1 MGLESVGDL
10 ALNIILTKL
19 GPKETVKVSCVSKK
33 FKDLASEE
41 SLWSLFCRQDLDLS
55 APLDHHGNH
64 LPSFKIVCLD
74 VQFGT
79 ATYKLW
85 REAFRMYPW
94 PLVKRV
100 KSCWDRLTS
109 WLTMN
114 FPEVKATLGK
124 GASEG
129 EIQKLER
136 ILKVKLPLPTRL
148 LYRFHDGQHFSGKNL
163 SSGMAGCP
171 LGLIGGYCFYNHL
184 VNVYLLSLHEVISK
198 TREIVWHL
206 NLPNTSEY
214 IVVAA
219 SSSYIGKFF
228 FLNCSDGQ
236 LYVGTQNFPTD
247 AEMMPCV
254 PQALISPVHDFKS
267 DQQQDAM
274 LLWLEEHGRRLHNGM
289 IKPLDKGNIK
299 SISQFPEESPLCST
313 AVTSGVKVRAS
324 AVFVPEAVDLE
335 DISRKYV
342 FAYSIRMSLLPEGC
356 IINGMHF
363 SSCQLHLRHW
373 VIRAND
379 TVVSNVNAEAVIGK
393 GPPVWPSR
401 CNNWELLKVPTGDKV
416 DDMNLISHSCFQAR
430 KNLSMRVAHLCQ
442 LLLALLKVL
451 SHLSLAGSPH
461 GFSISY

>member
-10 ALNIILTKL
+10 AFNIILTKL
-19 GPKETVKVSCVSKK
+19 GPKETAKVSCVSKK
-33 FKDLASEE
+33 FKDLALEE

-55 APLDHHGNH
+55 APLDHHGNP
-64 LPSFKIVCLD
+64 LPSFK
-74 VQFGT
+74 

-100 KSCWDRLTS
+100 KSCWDRLKS
-109 WLTMN
+109 WLTAN

-129 EIQKLER
+129 EIQELET

-148 LYRFHDGQHFSGKNL
+148 LYRFHDGQNFSGKNL
-163 SSGMAGCP
+163 SRGMAGCP

-184 VNVYLLSLHEVISK
+184 VNVYLLPLHEVILE
-198 TREIVWHL
+198 TREIVRHL
-206 NLPNTSEY
+206 NLPNGSKY

-236 LYVGTQNFPTD
+236 LYVGTKNLPD
-247 AEMMPCV
+247 GEMMPCV
-254 PQALISPVHDFKS
+254 PRALISPVHDFNS

-289 IKPLDKGNIK
+289 IKLQGEGNIK
-299 SISQFPEESPLCST
+299 SISQFPTESPHCST
-313 AVTSGVKVRAS
+313 AVTNGVKVRAS
-324 AVFVPEAVDLE
+324 AVFVPEAADLQ
-335 DISRKYV
+335 DISIKYL

-379 TVVSNVNAEAVIGK
+379 NVVSNVNAEAVIGK
-393 GPPVWPSR
+393 FP
-401 CNNWELLKVPTGDKV
+401 LLRPGEKEFVYESCTPLSTSTGSVEGSFTFVPG
-416 DDMNLISHSCFQAR
+416 R
-430 KNLSMRVAHLCQ
+430 
-442 LLLALLKVL
+442 LADPK
-451 SHLSLAGSPH
+451 GSP
-461 GFSISY
+461 FEVEVARFPLQLPDYIF

>member
-1 MGLESVGDL
+1 MRLESVGDL

-64 LPSFKIVCLD
+64 LPSFK
-74 VQFGT
+74 

-85 REAFRMYPW
+85 REAFHMYPW

-109 WLTMN
+109 WLTAN

-171 LGLIGGYCFYNHL
+171 LGLIGGYCFYNHS
-184 VNVYLLSLHEVISK
+184 VNVYLLSLQEVISK
-198 TREIVWHL
+198 TREIVRHL
-206 NLPNTSEY
+206 NLPDTSEY

-254 PQALISPVHDFKS
+254 PQALISPVHDFNI

-289 IKPLDKGNIK
+289 IKLLSKGNIK

-324 AVFVPEAVDLE
+324 AVFVPEAADLE
-335 DISRKYV
+335 DISRKYA

-373 VIRAND
+373 VISAND
-379 TVVSNVNAEAVIGK
+379 TVVSNVNGEAVIGK
-393 GPPVWPSR
+393 FP
-401 CNNWELLKVPTGDKV
+401 
-416 DDMNLISHSCFQAR
+416 
-430 KNLSMRVAHLCQ
+430 
-442 LLLALLKVL
+442 LLLPGEKEFVYESCAPLPTSTGSVEGSFTFFPGRLADPKGTPFKVEVGRFPL
-451 SHLSLAGSPH
+451 QLPDYI
-461 GFSISY
+461 F

>member
-19 GPKETVKVSCVSKK
+19 GPKEIVKVSCVSKK

-41 SLWSLFCRQDLDLS
+41 SLWLLFCRQDLDLS

-64 LPSFKIVCLD
+64 LPSFK
-74 VQFGT
+74 
-79 ATYKLW
+79 ATYTLW

-109 WLTMN
+109 WLTAN

-124 GASEG
+124 GASEV

-148 LYRFHDGQHFSGKNL
+148 LYRFHDGQHFSGKNP

-171 LGLIGGYCFYNHL
+171 LGLIGGYCFYNHS
-184 VNVYLLSLHEVISK
+184 VNVYLLSLREVISK
-198 TREIVWHL
+198 TREIVRHL
-206 NLPNTSEY
+206 NLPDTSKY

-254 PQALISPVHDFKS
+254 PQALISPVHDFNS

-289 IKPLDKGNIK
+289 IKLLSKGNIK

-324 AVFVPEAVDLE
+324 AVFVPEAADLE

-373 VIRAND
+373 VISAND
-379 TVVSNVNAEAVIGK
+379 TVVSNINAEAVIGK
-393 GPPVWPSR
+393 FP
-401 CNNWELLKVPTGDKV
+401 LLFPGENEFVYESCTPLPTSTGSVEGSFTFVPGRLADPKGIPFKVEVGRFP
-416 DDMNLISHSCFQAR
+416 L
-430 KNLSMRVAHLCQ
+430 Q
-442 LLLALLKVL
+442 L
-451 SHLSLAGSPH
+451 PDYI
-461 GFSISY
+461 F